1 MAEGI
6 ADEAVAVVLAG
17 GQGTRLGGLTLK
29 RCKPALPFGAHCR
42 SIDFTLSNCLH
53 SGLAHVGVAAQYK
66 ADSLVPHLERHWRQ
80 GNPFEGRPVEI
91 WEADAR
97 RGGPYAG
104 TADAVYKNLRAIERL
119 KAKFVLV
126 LAADHVYRMDYAE
139 LLDFHRRQG
148 ADLTVACHPV
158 VPEEAH
164 HFGIMSVADD
174 EIVAFHEKPVDVDV
188 GPAPLAS
195 MGVYVFDAELLAAL
209 LREDARRPGSRH
221 DFGRDVVPACVA
233 APGVRVAAFPHR
245 DPCAD
250 AGGYWCDIGTI
261 DAYWEASMAL
271 LGADAALDP
280 GDPRWPILPTLNA
293 AAAGGPGC
301 SDGVAR
307 IAGCLAAED
316 CRIEGATV
324 RRSLLFGGVR
334 IEPGAVVEDSVL
346 LPGAHVGPDCRV
358 HRAII
363 DEGVV
368 LGARSRVHG
377 AAGIEADG
385 CETSAGGVAL
395 VCSSLQSVPGRSRDE
410 RARFEATRPLPA

>member
-1 MAEGI
+1 ALPARHHLAAPGPVTQRPAGGGGRAHAQHAAHQGPDHEGRHRRGERGDQGFRREGRAELRPGAAQPVQGRHDHARGSDGARRLALQPRGPRQLRRLTSRRRRLDAPCRVPCARCALLPRCRRGFYGWIADATSLKWCATGRAARRAIEVAEGI

-42 SIDFTLSNCLH
+42 SIDFTLSNGLH
-53 SGLAHVGVAAQYK
+53 SGLANVGVAAQYK

-195 MGVYVFDAELLAAL
+195 M
-209 LREDARRPGSRH
+209 
-221 DFGRDVVPACVA
+221 
-233 APGVRVAAFPHR
+233 
-245 DPCAD
+245 
-250 AGGYWCDIGTI
+250 
-261 DAYWEASMAL
+261 
-271 LGADAALDP
+271 
-280 GDPRWPILPTLNA
+280 
-293 AAAGGPGC
+293 
-301 SDGVAR
+301 
-307 IAGCLAAED
+307 
-316 CRIEGATV
+316 
-324 RRSLLFGGVR
+324 
-334 IEPGAVVEDSVL
+334 
-346 LPGAHVGPDCRV
+346 
-358 HRAII
+358 
-363 DEGVV
+363 
-368 LGARSRVHG
+368 
-377 AAGIEADG
+377 
-385 CETSAGGVAL
+385 
-395 VCSSLQSVPGRSRDE
+395 
-410 RARFEATRPLPA
+410 

>member
-1 MAEGI
+1 GGGGRAHAQHAAHQGPDHEGRHRRGERGDQGFRREGRAELRPGAAQPVQGRHDHARGSDGPRRLALQPRGPRQLRRLTSRHRRLDAPCRVHVRALRAPASLPSWFLRMDRRRHVPKVVCNRTSSAEAIEVAEGI

-164 HFGIMSVADD
+164 HF
-174 EIVAFHEKPVDVDV
+174 
-188 GPAPLAS
+188 
-195 MGVYVFDAELLAAL
+195 
-209 LREDARRPGSRH
+209 
-221 DFGRDVVPACVA
+221 
-233 APGVRVAAFPHR
+233 
-245 DPCAD
+245 
-250 AGGYWCDIGTI
+250 
-261 DAYWEASMAL
+261 
-271 LGADAALDP
+271 
-280 GDPRWPILPTLNA
+280 
-293 AAAGGPGC
+293 
-301 SDGVAR
+301 
-307 IAGCLAAED
+307 
-316 CRIEGATV
+316 
-324 RRSLLFGGVR
+324 
-334 IEPGAVVEDSVL
+334 
-346 LPGAHVGPDCRV
+346 
-358 HRAII
+358 
-363 DEGVV
+363 
-368 LGARSRVHG
+368 
-377 AAGIEADG
+377 
-385 CETSAGGVAL
+385 
-395 VCSSLQSVPGRSRDE
+395 
-410 RARFEATRPLPA
+410 